1 MRYAECV
8 LRYVF
13 GYVRNPAVVEVWWRW
28 EELNL
33 RHGAYETPA
42 LPLSYTADPGNSRT
56 GAGRDFTAD
65 TPIAPEN
72 MRSEDVLAI
81 IRRDN
86 PSEGVFTMPFR
97 KHLWHDDVEWRQ
109 NDTAEGDDAE
119 DGDDLDDEDAED
131 EDDDDVDDDDD
142 FDDDDLDDDDLDD
155 DDLDDLDEDAADD
168 TADDGDDAD
177 DSEEDDEDK

>member
-13 GYVRNPAVVEVWWRW
+13 GYVRNLTVVEVWWRW

-65 TPIAPEN
+65 TSIAPEN

-97 KHLWHDDVEWRQ
+97 KHPWHDDVELRQ

-131 EDDDDVDDDDD
+131 EDDDDY
-142 FDDDDLDDDDLDD
+142 D

-177 DSEEDDEDK
+177 DSEEDDEDE